1 MNRQENTAAIMIKVH
16 ELHVRMLYFCV
27 RVLFGM
33 FDFNFFRGDYNE
45 QEQEYNFVGPLWFHE
60 ICSAGG

>member
-1 MNRQENTAAIMIKVH
+1 MH
-16 ELHVRMLYFCV
+16 ELHVRMLYFFV

-45 QEQEYNFVGPLWFHE
+45 KEQEYNFVGPLWFHE
-60 ICSAGG
+60 ICFAGG